1 MAENEART
9 RMTQDCRHDMELLF
23 FKLVATPLLLL
34 AATLAGRRWGET
46 VGGLVVGLPLTSGP
60 ISLFLA
66 LEQGPEFATNAT
78 SGSLCATAAQACFA
92 VAWCRS
98 ASAGW
103 GKALLAATVAF
114 AISAGLLEHS
124 TLSQSA
130 LFIIDILV
138 MALALM
144 FIPKITVRSSKL
156 RIPRWDLPVRILL
169 IAALVVA
176 VTLLAPFVG
185 AGVSGILAAFPLM
198 ATILAVFAQRN
209 HGPHAA
215 QQVMRGMVGGSFSFA
230 VFFWS
235 LSLLLPRFS
244 LLMAYS
250 IAVALA
256 LLVQSISVVRM
267 QRPSANTLTH

>member
-1 MAENEART
+1 
-9 RMTQDCRHDMELLF
+9 MELLF

-66 LEQGPEFATNAT
+66 LEQGPEFATHAT

-92 VAWCRS
+92 VAYCRTAQS
-98 ASAGW
+98 GW

-114 AISAGLLEHS
+114 ALSAGLL
-124 TLSQSA
+124 QGSA
-130 LFIIDILV
+130 LLQTALFVIDILV
-138 MALALM
+138 MALALI
-144 FIPKITVRSSKL
+144 FIPKTTFKSSKL
-156 RIPRWDLPVRILL
+156 RPPRWDLPVRMLL

-209 HGPHAA
+209 HGPQAA
-215 QQVMRGMVGGSFSFA
+215 QQVMRGMVAGSFSFA

-244 LLMAYS
+244 LLMAYA

-256 LLVQSISVVRM
+256 LLVQFISLFRM
-267 QRPSANTLTH
+267 QRPTPNTLMH